1 VPKPPSFYDRALT
14 RIVRVGAVLG
24 VAGTVFVAVKYGY
37 RNGVGF
43 LAGAGLSILNFHGLR
58 RVVEGLSP
66 DQKAGFRA
74 SPLFWA
80 LRYFIFFGVGY
91 AIVKLLEISLM
102 PILAGLF
109 VAAAAILV
117 EILFELTHGK

>member
-1 VPKPPSFYDRALT
+1 MPKPPSFYDRALT
-14 RIVRVGAVLG
+14 RIVRVGMVLG
-24 VAGTVFVAVKYGY
+24 AAGTIYVAARYGY
-37 RNGVGF
+37 KDGVGF

-66 DQKAGFRA
+66 QEKPGFRA
-74 SPLFWA
+74 SPIFWG
-80 LRYFIFFGVGY
+80 LRYFIFFGAGY

-109 VAAAAILV
+109 VAAAAIMV